1 MKEIWLIAF
10 GLLWSV
16 QFWLFGMQRATLLIS
31 RNAGIEWRG
40 GGELLLPGWYPVTWI
55 IIISKWALLLAMAI
69 LWTWKV
75 ALGLMVIGYILSIS
89 LPIQY
94 SMYKGILK
102 KRVDQ
107 IMQEDNELAQQLQ
120 DMLDSAPF

>member
-1 MKEIWLIAF
+1 MEKIWFIAF

-31 RNAGIEWRG
+31 RNAGIEWKG
-40 GGELLLPGWYPVTWI
+40 GGEFLLPSWYPVTWL
-55 IIISKWALLLAMAI
+55 IIISKWGLLFAMAI
-69 LWTWKV
+69 LWSWKI
-75 ALGLMVIGYILSIS
+75 ALGLMITGYILSII

-102 KRVDQ
+102 KRINQ
-107 IMQEDNELAQQLQ
+107 IQLEDDELAQQLLG
-120 DMLDSAPF
+120 MLDSSPF